1 MKAKPYVYK
10 GEHKVS
16 KKFYIGYR
24 ERNTDCGI
32 VDLIKYRTSSK
43 KVNPVFDE
51 FEWIIVAEFD
61 NGNDAYDYEQKLIYE
76 QWNNPL
82 LLNKNCHYGQK
93 RFKST
98 KGRVL
103 SNQTKQKISNAH
115 TGKKRKQFTKDTLKK
130 MSLAQAGRSLSDE
143 TKDKIR
149 KARLGTKQ
157 SSDTIAKRV
166 AKNTGK
172 KRSIDTCKKIGDIH
186 RGKIVSNETKTL
198 QSQKAKER
206 AAIKYKCP
214 YCQKEVS
221 ASNFVRWHGN
231 NCKHKKENV

>member
-16 KKFYIGYR
+16 REIYIGYR
-24 ERNTDCGI
+24 EKNTDSGI
-32 VDLIKYRTSSK
+32 DDLVKYRTSSK
-43 KVNPVFDE
+43 KVNPIFDE
-51 FEWIIVAEFD
+51 FEWIVVAEFD

-82 LLNKNCHYGQK
+82 LLNKNCHYRQK

-98 KGRVL
+98 IGRFH
-103 SNQTKQKISNAH
+103 SDETKQKISDAH
-115 TGKKRKQFTKDTLKK
+115 TGKKRKKFTKDTLKK
-130 MSLAQAGRSLSDE
+130 MSLAQSGRALSDS

-149 KARLGTKQ
+149 KARTGTTQ
-157 SSDTIAKRV
+157 SPETIAKRV

-172 KRSIDTCKKIGDIH
+172 KRSLDTCKKIGDIH
-186 RGKIVSNETKTL
+186 RGKIVSIKTKAL

-206 AAIKYKCP
+206 ALIKNKCP
-214 YCQKEVS
+214 HCQKEVS
-221 ASNFVRWHGN
+221 NTNFNRWHGN
-231 NCKHKKENV
+231 NCKHKD